1 MSVRS
6 VCIVAVLAANGLL
19 ANSQSAAVAQP
30 SITLTISAAKT
41 VVKAS
46 DPMIVDVT
54 VRNISQHVIGIRKD
68 RSPTQ
73 ETDYKVTVRAQNG
86 EEPPMTAF
94 HRLLRGQTAPGD
106 PVMVISSSTILWP
119 LDPGKTLVDAI
130 DLRKLYLLGPGVYTI
145 QVERTLDGQ
154 APVQSNTITITVT
167 P

>member
-1 MSVRS
+1 

-19 ANSQSAAVAQP
+19 ANSQSAAVAHP

-54 VRNISQHVIGIRKD
+54 IRNISQQVRGIRKD
-68 RSPTQ
+68 RSLTQ

-86 EEPPMTAF
+86 EEPSMTAF
-94 HRLLRGQTAPGD
+94 HRLLRGQPAPGD
-106 PVMVISSSTILWP
+106 PVMAISSSTILWP

-130 DLRKLYLLGPGVYTI
+130 DLGKLYLLGPGVYTI

-154 APVQSNTITITVT
+154 APVHSNTITITVT